1 MSLIPDWG
9 TKIPHANPGVHYSQK
24 KKYCVTLGTS
34 HLTLFPMAEMGK
46 LPSHPKLVHLITVS
60 ETGYMI
66 LPVLTVRRWV

>member
-1 MSLIPDWG
+1 MP
-9 TKIPHANPGVHYSQK
+9 TQECTAAKK

-60 ETGYMI
+60 ETGDIWYC
-66 LPVLTVRRWV
+66 LC